1 MNLEEY
7 PELQTNSPE
16 ILQTPAILLE
26 EIEWGIKSLANEKS
40 PGNDGIPGELLKAGG
55 KTMAKWIHR
64 ICQAILNGADIPNDW
79 KEPQSFQYTKRG
91 MLQNVRTTDLLA
103 YYHMHIRSLQ
113 RFYKKESI
121 EEKKKSSMKNK
132 QASEG
137 EEEQ

>member
-1 MNLEEY
+1 ME
-7 PELQTNSPE
+7 QIFQMT
-16 ILQTPAILLE
+16 
-26 EIEWGIKSLANEKS
+26 GRK
-40 PGNDGIPGELLKAGG
+40 
-55 KTMAKWIHR
+55 
-64 ICQAILNGADIPNDW
+64 
-79 KEPQSFQYTKRG
+79 PQSFQYTKKG